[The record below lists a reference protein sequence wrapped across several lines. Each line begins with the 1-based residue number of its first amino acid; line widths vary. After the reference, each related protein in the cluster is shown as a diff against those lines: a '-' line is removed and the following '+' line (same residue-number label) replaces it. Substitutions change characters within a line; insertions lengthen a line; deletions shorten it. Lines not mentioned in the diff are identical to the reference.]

1 MIEVHNLTFGYSSD
15 PQKNILRGI
24 DFVAQT
30 GKLTAVIGT
39 NGAGKSTMLK
49 TIIGILPG
57 KGDIKINGKPA
68 AAYTPQE
75 RSSTVS
81 YLSQDN
87 DCKINLS
94 VFEVVMLGRMGSL
107 SFHVKDEDIQA
118 TEDVLKRLNIQ
129 AFASRSIMALSGG
142 QRQLV
147 FIAQTLV
154 KEPSV
159 LLLDEPTSAL
169 DLHKQ
174 FNLLTLL
181 KGLTQEHKF
190 TTLVTLHHLDLA
202 AKFADEIIIL
212 KNGEVYSQG
221 VPREIFTEEMMETV
235 YRVKTKVYM
244 DDEGVPHVIPL
255 EAIP

>member
-1 MIEVHNLTFGYSSD
+1 
-15 PQKNILRGI
+15 
-24 DFVAQT
+24 
-30 GKLTAVIGT
+30 
-39 NGAGKSTMLK
+39 MLK

-235 YRVKTKVYM
+235 YRIKTKVYM

>member
-235 YRVKTKVYM
+235 YRIKTKVYM

>member
-15 PQKNILRGI
+15 SEKNILRGV

-39 NGAGKSTMLK
+39 NGAGKSTLLK
-49 TIIGILPG
+49 TIIGILHG
-57 KGDIKINGKPA
+57 KGDIQINGKPT
-68 AAYTPQE
+68 AAYDIGE
-75 RSSTVS
+75 LSRTVS

-107 SFHVKDEDIQA
+107 SFRVKEEDIRA
-118 TEDVLKRLNIQ
+118 TEEVLQRLNMQ
-129 AFASRSIMALSGG
+129 ALASRSIMALSGG

-154 KEPSV
+154 KEPSI

-174 FNLLTLL
+174 FKLLTLL
-181 KGLTQEHKF
+181 KRLTQENQF

-202 AKFADEIIIL
+202 AKFADEIIVL
-212 KNGEVYSQG
+212 KNGEVYAQG
-221 VPREIFTEEMMETV
+221 VPQKIFTERMMEAV
-235 YRVKTKVYM
+235 YRVKTKVYV
-244 DDEGVPHVIPL
+244 DEHDVPHVIPL

>member
-15 PQKNILRGI
+15 SDKNILRGV

-30 GKLTAVIGT
+30 GKLTVVIGT
-39 NGAGKSTMLK
+39 NGAGKSTLLK
-49 TIIGILPG
+49 TIIGILHG
-57 KGDIKINGKPA
+57 KGDIQINGKPT
-68 AAYTPQE
+68 AAYDIGE
-75 RSSTVS
+75 LSRTVS

-107 SFHVKDEDIQA
+107 SFRVKEEDIRA
-118 TEDVLKRLNIQ
+118 TEEVLQRLNMQ
-129 AFASRSIMALSGG
+129 ALASRSITALSGG

-154 KEPSV
+154 KEPSI

-174 FNLLTLL
+174 FKLLTLL
-181 KGLTQEHKF
+181 KRLTQENQF

-202 AKFADEIIIL
+202 AKFADEIIVL
-212 KNGEVYSQG
+212 KDGEVYAQG
-221 VPREIFTEEMMETV
+221 VPQEIFTECMMETV
-235 YRVKTKVYM
+235 YRVKTKVYV
-244 DDEGVPHVIPL
+244 DEHDVPHVIPL
-255 EAIP
+255 EAIS